1 MNNMND
7 LRKSIYEENTDSLL
21 LNAPKKKKRCGL
33 GMMKCLGMIVFFSG
47 TGLISFYMGIKYA
60 NHLEDTSESI

>member
-21 LNAPKKKKRCGL
+21 LDTPKKKKG
-33 GMMKCLGMIVFFSG
+33 V
-47 TGLISFYMGIKYA
+47 
-60 NHLEDTSESI
+60 D